1 MFPPKIFLRV
11 LALSLLL
18 ADEFGTASAAQF
30 YNAWVSNRFAAF
42 PTQSGPTNNPDGD
55 ADVNLVEFAFGTD
68 PAAANGGGS
77 VIPKFGALTDT
88 NGIFS
93 VEIFERLGHQPGAQ
107 IDLWLAAKPNATNW
121 FRPWWLR
128 VTTNSQPGDPAGSV
142 RENFSTRLP
151 GTNAW
156 FVRPSVTLLDA
167 GITNATYYVATNGSD
182 SNAGTS
188 NAPYATL
195 NKAASVANAGN
206 LIYVRGGTFNFSAQ
220 ASLSRSGSSNAP
232 IRVRA
237 FPGEHPVLDFTAE
250 PVSSAGI
257 SLSGNWWWL
266 YGLEIAHAGHNGIKI
281 TGVSNIVEF
290 CAVHESGDT
299 GIQLTTCA
307 YNLILNCDSY
317 LNYDSP
323 IGGNADG
330 FGCKFVMGP
339 GNVFRGCRSW
349 FNSDDGWDFWQA
361 TNMIVIDHC
370 MTFSNGFNVYD
381 NPATNIAF
389 NGNGNGFKLGGNY
402 YYGPHFVTH
411 CVSFGNRVNGFDQNN
426 NNAGQTVDNCTSW
439 NNGSANFNLNHGT
452 NITPHVIRNNL
463 SFAGHSGDSFRSG
476 SLLTN
481 NSWQAVSPAPAT
493 SDVLGVDTAAGAA
506 PRRDDGSLPELLFL
520 RPVPTGRLINKG
532 VKTGETYNGSAP
544 DLGAYETSEW

>member
-1 MFPPKIFLRV
+1 MSPLKFLHRC
-11 LALSLLL
+11 LLPWL
-18 ADEFGTASAAQF
+18 VVVAIPLPAAQF

-42 PTQSGPTNNPDGD
+42 PAQAGPTNNPDGD
-55 ADVNLVEFAFGTD
+55 ADANLVEFAFGTD
-68 PAAANGGGS
+68 PVVANVNPGS
-77 VIPKFGALTDT
+77 VIPRFGATAGT
-88 NGIFS
+88 NGVFS
-93 VEIFERLGHQPGAQ
+93 VEIFELLGHQPGTQ
-107 IDLWLAAKPNATNW
+107 IDLWLSARTNGTNW

-151 GTNAW
+151 GTNTW
-156 FVRPSVTLLDA
+156 FVRTAVTLFDA
-167 GITNATYYVATNGSD
+167 GVTNATYYVATNGSD

-206 LIYVRGGTFNFSAQ
+206 LIFMRGGAYNFSAQ
-220 ASLSRSGSSNAP
+220 ASLSRSGSSNVP

-237 FPGEHPVLDFTAE
+237 FPGEHPVLDFTNE
-250 PVSSAGI
+250 PASSAGI

-266 YGLEIAHAGHNGIKI
+266 YGLEIANAGHNGIKV
-281 TGVSNIVEF
+281 TGNSNIVEF
-290 CAVHESGDT
+290 CSVHDSGDT
-299 GIQLTTCA
+299 GVQLTTCA
-307 YNLILNCDSY
+307 FNLILNCDSY
-317 LNYDSP
+317 RNYDSP

-381 NPATNIAF
+381 NPATNTAF

-402 YYGPHFVTH
+402 YYGPHVVTH
-411 CVSFGNRVNGFDQNN
+411 CVSFGNKVNGFDQNN
-426 NNAGQTVDNCTSW
+426 NNAGQTIDNCTGW
-439 NNGSANFNLNHGT
+439 KNGGANFNLNHGT

-463 SFAGHSGDSFRSG
+463 SFAGSSSDSFRSG

-481 NSWQAVSPAPAT
+481 NSWQAISPAPTA
-493 SDVLGVDTAAGAA
+493 SDVLGVDSSIGSA
-506 PRRDDGSLPELLFL
+506 PRRDDGSLPEFFFL

-532 VKTGETYNGSAP
+532 VNTGENFSGTAP
-544 DLGAYETSEW
+544 DLGAYEASEW